1 MSSAFYALWIFFCS
15 ELKTNQKD
23 WIDLIPNHALYVL
36 PSAEFSPF
44 HSQWLQGAIVIP
56 ENL

>member
-1 MSSAFYALWIFFCS
+1 MVCGFFFCS

-44 HSQWLQGAIVIP
+44 RSQWLQGAIVIP
-56 ENL
+56 EKLQRR